1 MKKIMFNDKYKLTY
15 SVLMRMKTMTRRLV
29 PESVVIDGKIW
40 ALTQNKNPQEALREY
55 ILSKAPYKVG
65 EIVAISQS
73 YRQVEMEID
82 GQGLT
87 LNIKEEIRHHRG
99 YKNKMYVK
107 AEDMPHKIKITDLK
121 LAFIQEISDEDCI
134 KEGIYALTDDN
145 SNRKPKTVYT
155 YIGGRIFDKPQW
167 AFRSLFIKISRKRK

>member
-1 MKKIMFNDKYKLTY
+1 MYNDKYKLTY

-40 ALTQNKNPQEALREY
+40 ALTQNKDPQEALREY

-82 GQGLT
+82 GQGLP
-87 LNIKEEIRHHRG
+87 LNIKE
-99 YKNKMYVK
+99 
-107 AEDMPHKIKITDLK
+107 
-121 LAFIQEISDEDCI
+121 
-134 KEGIYALTDDN
+134 
-145 SNRKPKTVYT
+145 
-155 YIGGRIFDKPQW
+155 
-167 AFRSLFIKISRKRK
+167 